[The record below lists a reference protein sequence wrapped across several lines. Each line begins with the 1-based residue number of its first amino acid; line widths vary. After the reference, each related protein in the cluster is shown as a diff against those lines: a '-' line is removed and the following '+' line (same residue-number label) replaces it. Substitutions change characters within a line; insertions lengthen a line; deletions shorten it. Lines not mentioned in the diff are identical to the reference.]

1 MQVVEGFIRDET
13 IIATMQAYVEANFLN
28 DMMNTSHD
36 IIGNVIH

>member
-13 IIATMQAYVEANFLN
+13 IVTTMQAYVEANFLN

-36 IIGNVIH
+36 IIGNVLH